1 MQCHR
6 KVALQGGNTAEQPC
20 VACAAVIWERVCRAF
35 ENFFTKIYA
44 YKIHQSLQKNF
55 ASHNFSVFV
64 AYQANFCKIC
74 ALMIKAQKHLKSSY
88 KAKTLNLWR
97 ILANKAYQKADLWHF
112 KVSKIC
118 KM

>member
-44 YKIHQSLQKNF
+44 YKIHQSSQ
-55 ASHNFSVFV
+55 
-64 AYQANFCKIC
+64 
-74 ALMIKAQKHLKSSY
+74 
-88 KAKTLNLWR
+88 KTLQALNLAFLWLVKR
-97 ILANKAYQKADLWHF
+97 IFAKFAR
-112 KVSKIC
+112 
-118 KM
+118 